1 MSIYSTVYIYIY
13 IYIIIL
19 ACKTILYAYL
29 YIVTYILVQKKKEN
43 IIKLYLN
50 SLKGGLSQS
59 VYAPDI
65 APWTGSCTLISSAQ
79 SLC

>member
-1 MSIYSTVYIYIY
+1 MDVLLTNVAYDIAIGVYSYIYI
-13 IYIIIL
+13 
-19 ACKTILYAYL
+19 CS
-29 YIVTYILVQKKKEN
+29 KKEN

-65 APWTGSCTLISSAQ
+65 APWNGSCTLISSAQ
-79 SLC
+79 SVC